1 MYVTTGRKKL
11 RIERVL
17 FSFGA
22 TIAAWFNE
30 DDNSSNML
38 RHLYRLHAQVN
49 TDTTRSVMI
58 YTTRIQTFYLL

>member
-1 MYVTTGRKKL
+1 MEKKL

-22 TIAAWFNE
+22 TIAAWLNK

-38 RHLYRLHAQVN
+38 RHLYRLRAQVN
-49 TDTTRSVMI
+49 TDTTRSDVMI
-58 YTTRIQTFYLL
+58 YTTKIQTLHLI